1 MDAHAERIALFLAV
15 RDVPYATDGAHDAD
29 TLMTLGRGDCL
40 AKSAYLI
47 RGFLALGYLA
57 RRVRWLYHL
66 PDRPA
71 EVRLLPSREDVHS
84 AVEVLIEDRWT
95 LVDATHDPPLTAAGL
110 AVAEWD
116 GITDAVPAYE
126 PRGPLWRPRDGPEPV
141 PNAGIDE
148 TADVDSG
155 DRYQTA
161 FNRWLRQVRA
171 GAATNARGTGAADV

>member
-1 MDAHAERIALFLAV
+1 M
-15 RDVPYATDGAHDAD
+15 
-29 TLMTLGRGDCL
+29 
-40 AKSAYLI
+40 
-47 RGFLALGYLA
+47 
-57 RRVRWLYHL
+57 
-66 PDRPA
+66 
-71 EVRLLPSREDVHS
+71 
-84 AVEVLIEDRWT
+84 LIEDRWT